1 MINTSCDQINLWAI
15 RDQSNWLEEIATY
28 LNIGE
33 FYRLRIY
40 LRNLV

>member
-1 MINTSCDQINLWAI
+1 MLQSEPIFGAI
-15 RDQSNWLEEIATY
+15 RGQSNWLEEIATY

-40 LRNLV
+40 LKNLF